1 VCLGKKERIM
11 LVCCGV
17 DEKDLNGDLLMFGY
31 LLRVMMQDLECR
43 LEVVERIAKDE
54 EQRTLY
60 FSKLKALLEN
70 SALWRMVVGIV
81 RDLLCSWFLFG

>member
-1 VCLGKKERIM
+1 MVA
-11 LVCCGV
+11 V

-43 LEVVERIAKDE
+43 LEVVEGIAKDE

-70 SALWRMVVGIV
+70 SVLWRLVVGIV
-81 RDLLCSWFLFG
+81 RDFLCSWFFYLDNAI